1 MVFGVAKLSDQL
13 GVVLLQTLNI
23 LCRIIS
29 ISARAHQSVTVSKRG
44 LVY

>member
-13 GVVLLQTLNI
+13 GVVLLQNLNI
-23 LCRIIS
+23 LCQIITVTD
-29 ISARAHQSVTVSKRG
+29 RAHQSVTVSKRG